1 MTETPQCI
9 GSADQWLFPLANSVS
24 AHCSFSQWAW
34 TLIPQNCG
42 GCSGVSWSPDPA
54 QAQCSR
60 ISCQAQGRWPWIA
73 TSQSVVDSQSP
84 SCYHLWGVIKQ
95 YLWMVW
101 VAWTFLPHHQGEL
114 NLVDWQHL
122 WNAWFK
128 PSHIHS
134 VHLCEHGSPSFPVS
148 STRFLPLRENLD
160 HAHSCLIVCSFQ
172 CPHVAY
178 SRTQCQ
184 IALTWMSYHVCGLSS
199 NHATEVYHQEL
210 RKAFH
215 FGQPVRDLYG
225 HLKLFCGTPSGKQVC
240 WQLPQSPRGRNK

>member
-1 MTETPQCI
+1 MALPTSKLCLCP
-9 GSADQWLFPLANSVS
+9 LFFFPVGMDP
-24 AHCSFSQWAW
+24 H
-34 TLIPQNCG
+34 
-42 GCSGVSWSPDPA
+42 SPK
-54 QAQCSR
+54 
-60 ISCQAQGRWPWIA
+60 
-73 TSQSVVDSQSP
+73 
-84 SCYHLWGVIKQ
+84 LWGMLWSFLKSRSSSSPVLKDFLPGPRTVTLNSNFPVCCWQPEPLMLPPLECHKQ

-101 VAWTFLPHHQGEL
+101 VAWTFLPHHQGDL

-128 PSHIHS
+128 PSHIHP
-134 VHLCEHGSPSFPVS
+134 VPLCEHGSPSFPVS

-178 SRTQCQ
+178 SRTRCQ

-225 HLKLFCGTPSGKQVC
+225 HLKLFCDTPSGKQLC